1 MGSSRLFSHLSTKP
15 SAARKMLLPFELL
28 CLQGSPEASLARATC
43 VSGSSPAEP
52 LAVGLLLG
60 GAWEHQ
66 EGSATEQD
74 QGQEMD
80 SVTRRLTGKDAW
92 CLLVLAPLPQ
102 PCEALTGLH
111 LPLVTSPRL
120 FLSCLAPAPRSPQPR
135 PHGLQLLPG
144 TGLSSPPGQALGRHW
159 GVWGAAGNTAVTKED
174 QVLLGL
180 GVQARSVT
188 LTPVVDVKLKCVAG
202 AGQLCNAYLLFHI
215 HVFVLFMDVP
225 INVAIFLHPRLVP
238 GLCWGCRAEGGIVP
252 CAVLEGP
259 LVGQMKAR
267 QIPCKPLW

>member
-1 MGSSRLFSHLSTKP
+1 MGSSWLFSHLSTKP

-135 PHGLQLLPG
+135 PHRAPVAAWHGAVHSPR
-144 TGLSSPPGQALGRHW
+144 TSSGQALG
-159 GVWGAAGNTAVTKED
+159 GVGGCWKHCCDQGGSGPFGARGTSPVCDADTGGGCKTEVCCRC
-174 QVLLGL
+174 
-180 GVQARSVT
+180 RSA
-188 LTPVVDVKLKCVAG
+188 L
-202 AGQLCNAYLLFHI
+202 
-215 HVFVLFMDVP
+215 
-225 INVAIFLHPRLVP
+225 
-238 GLCWGCRAEGGIVP
+238 
-252 CAVLEGP
+252 
-259 LVGQMKAR
+259 
-267 QIPCKPLW
+267 

>member
-92 CLLVLAPLPQ
+92 CLLVRAPLPQ

-111 LPLVTSPRL
+111 LPLVTSPSL

-135 PHGLQLLPG
+135 PHGLQVLPG
-144 TGLSSPPGQALGRHW
+144 TGLSSTSSGQALG
-159 GVWGAAGNTAVTKED
+159 GVGGCWKHCCDQGGSGPYGAQGTSPVCDTGCKTEVCCRSALQCLSPFPHSRFCLVYGCSYQRCHFSPSTAGAWAV
-174 QVLLGL
+174 LGL
-180 GVQARSVT
+180 
-188 LTPVVDVKLKCVAG
+188 
-202 AGQLCNAYLLFHI
+202 
-215 HVFVLFMDVP
+215 
-225 INVAIFLHPRLVP
+225 
-238 GLCWGCRAEGGIVP
+238 
-252 CAVLEGP
+252 
-259 LVGQMKAR
+259 
-267 QIPCKPLW
+267 